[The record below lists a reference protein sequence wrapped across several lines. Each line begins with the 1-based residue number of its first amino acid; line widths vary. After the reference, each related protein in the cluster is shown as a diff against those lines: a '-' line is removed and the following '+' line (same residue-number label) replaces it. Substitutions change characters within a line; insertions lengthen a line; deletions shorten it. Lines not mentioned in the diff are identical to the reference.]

1 MIHLDVKER
10 GIAFLKRSST
20 SKKANVNVLQDM
32 GLSFT
37 FRGTLFHQDIN
48 EAPFVSKVYDVRPVI
63 AYRVPKTGVPIMGVQ
78 YLLQNPRTGNRAWTK
93 SIPLPQLH
101 QFKSK

>member
-1 MIHLDVKER
+1 
-10 GIAFLKRSST
+10 
-20 SKKANVNVLQDM
+20 M

-48 EAPFVSKVYDVRPVI
+48 EAQFVSKVYDVRPVI